1 MTHNYILTKK
11 NKLIEV
17 LGKLSL
23 DIYDQMGGLNFDE
36 KDFQIAIGY
45 ELTSKGI
52 EYLRETHM
60 ELYYKDIPI
69 KLGAPDFYLNNEK
82 PPTIIE
88 IKLSSSLVNAHRQ
101 QLKMY
106 LLSIKRNPKSVLK
119 KVKNGILINFL
130 KDNPTTHEEEESKR
144 KKELYKVE
152 IEMFTLDQDENLKLL
167 HKENLGI
174 I

>member
-1 MTHNYILTKK
+1 MARK
-11 NKLIEV
+11 NKLMNV
-17 LGKLSL
+17 FGKLSL

-45 ELTSKGI
+45 ELTLKGI

-88 IKLSSSLVNAHRQ
+88 IKLGSSIVNANRQ

>member
-1 MTHNYILTKK
+1 MARK
-11 NKLIEV
+11 NKLMEV
-17 LGKLSL
+17 LGNLSL
-23 DIYDQMGGLNFDE
+23 DVYDQMGGLNFDE

-52 EYLRETHM
+52 EYLRETHI

-88 IKLSSSLVNAHRQ
+88 IKLGSSLVNANRQ

-130 KDNPTTHEEEESKR
+130 KDNPTTHEEEETKR

>member
-1 MTHNYILTKK
+1 MAKK
-11 NKLIEV
+11 NKLLEV
-17 LGKLSL
+17 LGNLSL
-23 DIYDQMGGLNFDE
+23 DIYDQMGGLSFDE

-52 EYLRETHM
+52 EYLRETHI

-88 IKLSSSLVNAHRQ
+88 IKLGSSLVNANRQ

-144 KKELYKVE
+144 KKDLYKIE
-152 IEMFTLDQDENLKLL
+152 IEMFTLDKNENLKLL

>member
-1 MTHNYILTKK
+1 MAKK
-11 NKLIEV
+11 NKLMEV
-17 LGKLSL
+17 LGNLSL

-52 EYLRETHM
+52 EYLRETHI

-88 IKLSSSLVNAHRQ
+88 IKLGSSLVNANRQ

-130 KDNPTTHEEEESKR
+130 KDNPATHEEEESKR
-144 KKELYKVE
+144 KKDLYKIE
-152 IEMFTLDQDENLKLL
+152 IEMFTIDKNENLKLL

>member
-1 MTHNYILTKK
+1 MISFRPACS
-11 NKLIEV
+11 NKLIKV
-17 LGKLSL
+17 LGNLSL

-52 EYLRETHM
+52 EYLRETHI

-88 IKLSSSLVNAHRQ
+88 IKLGSSLVNANRQ

-130 KDNPTTHEEEESKR
+130 KDNPATHEEEESKR